1 MNPLVRN
8 LSIVG
13 LGICAALPAA
23 AQTGEQ
29 SYGGGQMYAELSYG
43 WLKLD
48 SDGFNVTSGELI
60 GRFGYEFS
68 KYLGAE
74 VFAATNVSSGNLYGV
89 DVKIDNAYGAYL
101 KGRVQAAPNFELFG
115 KLGWLHA
122 TLNASIP
129 GVSASSSDSSFSYGV
144 GMQYTFNEKWYAQA
158 DYMSYYDK
166 SGDSIKGPSIGVG
179 LRF

>member
-23 AQTGEQ
+23 AQN
-29 SYGGGQMYAELSYG
+29 GGQTYAELSYG
-43 WLKLD
+43 WLKLS
-48 SDGFNVTSGELI
+48 SDGFDVTSGELI
-60 GRFGYEFS
+60 GRFGYEFT

-74 VFAATNVSSGNLYGV
+74 VFGATNVSSGDVYGIK
-89 DVKIDNAYGAYL
+89 VKVDNAYGAYF
-101 KGRVQAAPNFELFG
+101 KGRVEAAPGFELFG
-115 KLGWLHA
+115 KLGWVHA

-129 GVSASSSDSSFSYGV
+129 GASASDSDSSFSWGV
-144 GMQYTFNEKWYAQA
+144 GAQYTFSEKWYAQV

-166 SGDSIKGPSIGVG
+166 DGDSIKGPSLGVG